1 MKLDL
6 TIKQTA
12 TVTPQMIT
20 SMAVLQLGIQ
30 ELADYIETLSNENPL
45 VELDWPEQAA
55 STAQFTEK
63 LRWLRQNDWQNKSYY
78 SGEQDPHNA
87 ERSNYAGE
95 TLTEHL
101 KEQLFTAKAEP
112 HILRLTVYLT
122 ELLDERGFLDESPET
137 LSEHTKRPIEDIKE
151 ALELLQSLE
160 PAGVG
165 ASDAQECLILQLR
178 RMDLPDDTAERIVR
192 DYLKHMA
199 ARQYDRIAS
208 LMKISKAAVKAACE
222 TILSLSPYPSAGFAA
237 REPTVY
243 TPPDL
248 YIEQGED
255 GLTVMSN
262 DDSLPKIRVNDYYLK
277 LLEQTDDPSVK
288 SYLSERMKQMESAV
302 RNIDNRRSTLL
313 RCAETV
319 LEWQKDFF
327 LGGQLRPMTLSDI
340 AQEMD
345 VHESTVSRAV
355 KDKYIQCGRGLI
367 AMHSLFTRNIGDNAS
382 LCGENARELLRK
394 IIDSE
399 DPKHPLSDEKIVS
412 LLAAEGAEVSRRTV
426 AKYRSELGIPAA
438 FARKA

>member
-6 TIKQTA
+6 TIKQT
-12 TVTPQMIT
+12 TSVTPQMIT

-55 STAQFTEK
+55 SPAQFTEK

-78 SGEQDPHNA
+78 SGEQDSHA
-87 ERSNYAGE
+87 MERASHAGE
-95 TLTEHL
+95 TLTDFL

-122 ELLDERGFLDESPET
+122 ELLDERGFLDDSPEQLAQYT
-137 LSEHTKRPIEDIKE
+137 GRSEEDIRE
-151 ALELLQSLE
+151 AIELLQSLE

-165 ASDAQECLILQLR
+165 AADAQECLILQLR
-178 RMDLPDDTAERIVR
+178 RMALPDDTAERIVQN
-192 DYLKHMA
+192 YLKQMA

-208 LMKISKAAVKAACE
+208 LLKVSKAQVKTACDM
-222 TILSLSPYPSAGFAA
+222 ILSLSPYPSAGFAA

-255 GLTVMSN
+255 GLTVRSN
-262 DDSLPKIRVNDYYLK
+262 DDSLPKIHVNDYYLK
-277 LLEQTDDPSVK
+277 LLERTDDPAVK
-288 SYLSERMKQMESAV
+288 AYLSERLKQMESAV
-302 RNIDNRRSTLL
+302 RNIDNRKSTLL

-319 LEWQKDFF
+319 LRWQEDFF
-327 LGGQLRPMTLSDI
+327 LGGQLRPMTLSDV

-355 KDKYIQCGRGLI
+355 KDKYIQCSRGLL
-367 AMHSLFTRNIGDNAS
+367 AMHSLFTRSIGSNAS
-382 LCGENARELLRK
+382 LCGENAKELLQR
-394 IIDSE
+394 IIASE

-412 LLAAEGAEVSRRTV
+412 RMSAEGAEVSRRTV